1 MAYKAVCFDIDGT
14 LYPIRTMN
22 SRLLKLSVKHPFF
35 GLKYSRNRKEFRRW
49 QASFTQE
56 VPFRWREAMI
66 VQNGTGEERP
76 FDKTT
81 YQKTYDKLE
90 KLVYRPME
98 RLYKTTKTFD
108 GVRETFK
115 KIKNNGLKIG
125 VFTDF
130 PLFDKLEGMKLADL
144 VDFAASSDDIGY
156 LKPDTHCLEYLLYN
170 LKMGP
175 KDVLYVGDSYS
186 KDILG
191 AKAVGMDAVLV
202 NVKASASKDLAKEYP
217 LAKAAFRT
225 WNEFDTW
232 LSATMEDR

>member
-1 MAYKAVCFDIDGT
+1 M
-14 LYPIRTMN
+14 P
-22 SRLLKLSVKHPFF
+22 
-35 GLKYSRNRKEFRRW
+35 
-49 QASFTQE
+49 
-56 VPFRWREAMI
+56 
-66 VQNGTGEERP
+66 
-76 FDKTT
+76 
-81 YQKTYDKLE
+81 
-90 KLVYRPME
+90 
-98 RLYKTTKTFD
+98 
-108 GVRETFK
+108 FK

-175 KDVLYVGDSYS
+175 KDVLYVGDSYN